1 MKEDSEDNE
10 WMMAATGTPSQ
21 MYRIV
26 RERQKK
32 EVKALLARAA
42 DALESLAQTCPR
54 RFRSLDL

>member
-1 MKEDSEDNE
+1 MKENSEDNE
-10 WMMAATGTPSQ
+10 WMLAATGLPGQ

-42 DALESLAQTCPR
+42 DALESSLAIPSVQ
-54 RFRSLDL
+54 SG